1 MNLSNIQS
9 GDKYL
14 PTFIYMKNGQPLD
27 PYEYTKMN
35 IQAVLANC
43 SKKGPAN
50 DGIKTEVTAI
60 KDSSD
65 NEEDTNEKEGIV
77 EEWIVILYWHY
88 FLMFSTYLHKIYQ
101 NPKYTYLIYVPNC
114 SSKWSNFLK
123 EFLIKFLKCLVRC
136 A

>member
-1 MNLSNIQS
+1 
-9 GDKYL
+9 
-14 PTFIYMKNGQPLD
+14 MKNGQPLD

-43 SKKGPAN
+43 SKQGPAN

-77 EEWIVILYWHY
+77 EE
-88 FLMFSTYLHKIYQ
+88 
-101 NPKYTYLIYVPNC
+101 
-114 SSKWSNFLK
+114 
-123 EFLIKFLKCLVRC
+123 
-136 A
+136 